1 MVFSPSL
8 RSARAVGT
16 GGVGWGLPTP
26 PSNVLAFIQTAAAPL
41 LFQIHPRS
49 RFCLLVRQKKTTFE
63 NKIAILLVLPY
74 EASLIGGSL

>member
-1 MVFSPSL
+1 
-8 RSARAVGT
+8 
-16 GGVGWGLPTP
+16 
-26 PSNVLAFIQTAAAPL
+26 VLAFIQTAAAPL